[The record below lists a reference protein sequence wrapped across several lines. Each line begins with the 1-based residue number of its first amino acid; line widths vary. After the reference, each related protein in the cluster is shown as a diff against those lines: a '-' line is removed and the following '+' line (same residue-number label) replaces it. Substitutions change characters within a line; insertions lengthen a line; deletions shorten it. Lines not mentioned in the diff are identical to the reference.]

1 MPNSVRTILITGATD
16 GIGRQTALQLASQGF
31 RLLLHGR
38 DEKKGEKL
46 RKEVSQA
53 GSPEVAYYNADFASL
68 QAVAE
73 LAEQIAFEHQ
83 QLDVL
88 INNAGL
94 YSTQRLLSADG
105 FELTFAVNHL
115 APFLLT
121 TELLDLLKKSAPARI
136 VNVTSI
142 AYRNALIPYE
152 DLTWQQNYNGWKAYK
167 ASKLALVLATF
178 ALARRLEGSRVTAN
192 CLHPGAVDTKMLRSV
207 SPDTQGI
214 SAQDGAA
221 NSVYLATSPSLQ
233 GASGLF
239 FENSTSVEPTP
250 QARDIG
256 EQEKLWRL
264 SEELVSQLRRSI
276 K

>member
-1 MPNSVRTILITGATD
+1 M
-16 GIGRQTALQLASQGF
+16 
-31 RLLLHGR
+31 
-38 DEKKGEKL
+38 
-46 RKEVSQA
+46 
-53 GSPEVAYYNADFASL
+53 
-68 QAVAE
+68 
-73 LAEQIAFEHQ
+73 
-83 QLDVL
+83 
-88 INNAGL
+88 

-142 AYRNALIPYE
+142 AYRKALIPYE

-178 ALARRLEGSRVTAN
+178 ALARRLVGSRVTAN
-192 CLHPGAVDTKMLRSV
+192 CLHPGVVDTKMLRSV
-207 SPDTQGI
+207 SPDAQGI
-214 SAQDGAA
+214 SAQDGAV
-221 NSVYLATSPSLQ
+221 NSVYLATSPSVQ
-233 GASGLF
+233 GASGLY
-239 FENSTSVEPTP
+239 FENSVSVEPTP

-264 SEELVSQLRRSI
+264 SEEIVTQFRMSI